1 MNNEKTMLEKFYR
14 VVMSSSILDREG
26 KKENRDGGEII
37 QMKLGKY
44 IVELEYLSVRIMSP
58 EYSET
63 NYVSISLRKRFEK
76 SIKLFVSRKDLTN
89 PRYSSLFGENSLNHT
104 IEDALLKQEYIN
116 FMFLDNNE
124 QNINQDFDR
133 GFIYNYFYPSKP
145 IMDTDIFFSKK
156 IINEEVLKTTNN
168 DFLNEIDKR
177 YIKIKDI
184 FYKFDNNDIYAKKLI
199 YGGKNEK

>member
-1 MNNEKTMLEKFYR
+1 M
-14 VVMSSSILDREG
+14 
-26 KKENRDGGEII
+26 
-37 QMKLGKY
+37 
-44 IVELEYLSVRIMSP
+44 
-58 EYSET
+58 
-63 NYVSISLRKRFEK
+63 
-76 SIKLFVSRKDLTN
+76 
-89 PRYSSLFGENSLNHT
+89 
-104 IEDALLKQEYIN
+104 LKQEYIN

-133 GFIYNYFYPSKP
+133 GFIYNYVYPSKP

>member
-26 KKENRDGGEII
+26 KKENIDGGEII

-133 GFIYNYFYPSKP
+133 GFIYNYVYPSKP

-184 FYKFDNNDIYAKKLI
+184 FHKFDNNDIYAKKLI

>member
-1 MNNEKTMLEKFYR
+1 
-14 VVMSSSILDREG
+14 
-26 KKENRDGGEII
+26 
-37 QMKLGKY
+37 
-44 IVELEYLSVRIMSP
+44 
-58 EYSET
+58 
-63 NYVSISLRKRFEK
+63 
-76 SIKLFVSRKDLTN
+76 
-89 PRYSSLFGENSLNHT
+89 
-104 IEDALLKQEYIN
+104 
-116 FMFLDNNE
+116 MFLDNNE
-124 QNINQDFDR
+124 QNINQDFYR
-133 GFIYNYFYPSKP
+133 GFIYNYVYPSKP